1 MVTRR
6 PDPMSAART
15 PPTDRQGARPPAQA
29 SGESGY
35 TMVAL
40 AVAVAILSIMVGAAM
55 PMWSTIVQREKEAE
69 LIFRGWQY
77 AEAIRVFQQRH
88 GRLPTRLG
96 ELIKVKPRSIRKLW
110 EDPMTEDGKW
120 GLVFQGQQGG
130 QVRGRDL
137 TQVGG
142 SGGDR
147 RTGPQGR
154 GRGGG
159 NRPGGDGRPGGPG
172 GFGDPEDGE
181 TRQTGPIVGVHSRS
195 TDESIKTLFGE
206 RQYDRWTF
214 TVDRLNQGNNRTQ
227 VGVGADVRAALGIT
241 PARWIGR
248 PFREGLR
255 PEQGRGPGGPGG
267 PRRPGGPNRPG
278 PNGRGPGGPGSNDA
292 GRSGFSS
299 EGPDR

>member
-1 MVTRR
+1 MVTHER
-6 PDPMSAART
+6 
-15 PPTDRQGARPPAQA
+15 
-29 SGESGY
+29 SGEAGY
-35 TMVAL
+35 TLVAL

-77 AEAIRVFQQRH
+77 AEAVRVFQQRH
-88 GRLPTRLG
+88 GRLPTRLE
-96 ELIKVKPRSIRKLW
+96 ELMEIKPRSIRKLW

-130 QVRGRDL
+130 RLRGRDL

-142 SGGDR
+142 SGDGR
-147 RTGPQGR
+147 SGPGNQGR
-154 GRGGG
+154 GDRG
-159 NRPGGDGRPGGPG
+159 RPGGNGRTGGPGGPG

-195 TDESIKTLFGE
+195 TDESIKTLFDE

-214 TVDRLNQGNNRTQ
+214 TVDQLKQGNNRAQ
-227 VGVGADVRAALGIT
+227 VGVGPEVQAAFGIT
-241 PARWIGR
+241 PIRWIGR
-248 PFREGLR
+248 PFRKGLM
-255 PEQGRGPGGPGG
+255 PEKGRGPGD
-267 PRRPGGPNRPG
+267 PNRPG
-278 PNGRGPGGPGSNDA
+278 PNGRGPGRPGPGDA
-292 GRSGFSS
+292 GRSPFGS

>member
-1 MVTRR
+1 MVTHER
-6 PDPMSAART
+6 
-15 PPTDRQGARPPAQA
+15 

-35 TMVAL
+35 TLVAL
-40 AVAVAILSIMVGAAM
+40 AIAVAVLAIMVGAAM

-77 AEAIRVFQQRH
+77 AEGVRVFQQRH
-88 GRLPTRLG
+88 GRLPTRLE
-96 ELIKVKPRSIRKLW
+96 ELMEIKPRSIRKLW

-137 TQVGG
+137 TQVDG
-142 SGGDR
+142 SGDGR
-147 RTGPQGR
+147 SGPGNQGR
-154 GRGGG
+154 GDRS
-159 NRPGGDGRPGGPG
+159 RPGGDGRTGGPGGPG

-195 TDESIKTLFGE
+195 TDESIKTLFDE

-214 TVDRLNQGNNRTQ
+214 TVERLKQQQSAHNVGIPRGNQ
-227 VGVGADVRAALGIT
+227 ALQT
-241 PARWIGR
+241 PPRVRWIGR
-248 PFREGLR
+248 PFREGIT
-255 PEQGRGPGGPGG
+255 PERGRGPGDPT
-267 PRRPGGPNRPG
+267 RPGPNGRSPG
-278 PNGRGPGGPGSNDA
+278 PNGRGPGRPEPGDA
-292 GRSGFSS
+292 GRSPFGS